1 MKGKISNCMN
11 DPISGN
17 ATIKAVGS
25 KPPTLRRVFIVS
37 YGGTRGYSKPSR
49 VLDVSDGSHDRSTC
63 GITCENQAQAIF
75 RHSKQ
80 ICNKQSKIETEKKG

>member
-37 YGGTRGYSKPSR
+37 YGGTREYSEPSR
-49 VLDVSDGSHDRSTC
+49 VLDVSGGSHDRSTC
-63 GITCENQAQAIF
+63 GIICENQAQAIS